1 MKVGHS
7 EERFYDPNWQRPEVV
22 YGDHLI
28 SEIVKPGERFAV
40 ATMEIPWNLVK
51 DMLPVKPEAVVVVRD
66 MELRTLESL
75 ERAVPPVD
83 VVAGIGGGSSHDLA
97 KYIALKKGA
106 KLVQVPT
113 ILSADASVTS
123 AIGVREGW
131 RVKYVGHV
139 IIDRILVD
147 FSLIKQAPKEL
158 VRYGVC
164 DILSSHTSSYDWE
177 LATSRGKER
186 FDQSYYDKA
195 REILAILEKRCFE
208 IRDVSDEG
216 IRTIVEL
223 YLGFAEIAEKLQSDR
238 AQEGS
243 EHFFAYN
250 VYISSA
256 DYINAA
262 KCFLDCLI
270 ESTDPLLKR
279 TSAWYHYLVAHAY
292 HLSYFHYGEKK
303 YKEECLKHL
312 EKAIDIGQTPW
323 FSGLRLCIAKM
334 NNETEDKQLISNVL
348 LNDFKESVIRSWKE
362 FFDHISDKNHN
373 PDRTWSDIK
382 LYLLKGTH
390 GQVADALKTILELMG
405 LETRRLDKKQG
416 EPDVITIGTIGKR
429 FLAIIEIK
437 TKEEKGEIID
447 TDDVNEAI
455 GYIPMYQRLYPDQ
468 TIVPVIFTNK
478 EEFSETVINKATNAV
493 KLIKAK
499 DFDILLTRQYE
510 MMKRFKDVED
520 IYIKASLMSGIPTP
534 IELFKIFDPT
544 LQFTIELIDNIIKS

>member
-51 DMLPVKPEAVVVVRD
+51 DILPAKPEAVVFVQD

-177 LATSRGKER
+177 LSTSRGKER

-195 REILAILEKRCFE
+195 RDILAILEKRRFE

-250 VYISSA
+250 VEYVTRKQYVHGKLLAIG
-256 DYINAA
+256 
-262 KCFLDCLI
+262 I
-270 ESTDPLLKR
+270 EAMS
-279 TSAWYHYLVAHAY
+279 YLQNNQFEKIM
-292 HLSYFHYGEKK
+292 HLMSD
-303 YKEECLKHL
+303 L
-312 EKAIDIGQTPW
+312 ELEPKLSKVSLG
-323 FSGLRLCIAKM
+323 R
-334 NNETEDKQLISNVL
+334 EDFSNVL
-348 LNDFKESVIRSWKE
+348 M
-362 FFDHISDKNHN
+362 
-373 PDRTWSDIK
+373 T
-382 LYLLKGTH
+382 
-390 GQVADALKTILELMG
+390 LKTFTEEG
-405 LETRRLDKKQG
+405 G
-416 EPDVITIGTIGKR
+416 YYYS
-429 FLAIIEIK
+429 IINE
-437 TKEEKGEIID
+437 KE
-447 TDDVNEAI
+447 
-455 GYIPMYQRLYPDQ
+455 
-468 TIVPVIFTNK
+468 
-478 EEFSETVINKATNAV
+478 
-493 KLIKAK
+493 
-499 DFDILLTRQYE
+499 FDILMIEKLYE
-510 MMKRFKDVED
+510 ILSEK
-520 IYIKASLMSGIPTP
+520 
-534 IELFKIFDPT
+534 
-544 LQFTIELIDNIIKS
+544 